1 VSTYFYLVR
10 RKILY
15 LVKHILLFRG
25 KVALDML
32 HRAMCLALHR
42 RIVIAIEMA
51 HEGGAFFTVVDILSC
66 ITIAKRPC
74 YG

>member
-1 VSTYFYLVR
+1 
-10 RKILY
+10 
-15 LVKHILLFRG
+15 
-25 KVALDML
+25 ML
-32 HRAMCLALHR
+32 HRAMRLALHR

>member
-1 VSTYFYLVR
+1 MER
-10 RKILY
+10 ILARWR
-15 LVKHILLFRG
+15 LSVAS

-32 HRAMCLALHR
+32 HRAMCLALHQ

-51 HEGGAFFTVVDILSC
+51 HEGGEFFTVVDILSC
-66 ITIAKRPC
+66 ITVAKRPC